1 MFLIPGSSTSIE
13 PNHAHMVLLVSSI
26 AGLPPILVFL
36 ATGSHGLIG
45 IGIHDDGI
53 NTGTGPAIFQF
64 MGLMG
69 EVQLPN
75 AGILRKGT
83 KSILE
88 AIGFTID
95 VSVLPKGR
103 TIILLG
109 PEPKEH
115 FNLAPIQTH
124 FGIKK
129 NIFSF

>member
-1 MFLIPGSSTSIE
+1 MFVIPGSSTSIE
-13 PNHAHMVLLVSSI
+13 PNQAHMVLLVSSI

-45 IGIHDDGI
+45 IGIHDEGI
-53 NTGTGPAIFQF
+53 NRGTGPAIFQF

-88 AIGFTID
+88 ATGFTIE
-95 VSVLPKGR
+95 VSVLPIGS

-124 FGIKK
+124 FGIK
-129 NIFSF
+129 